1 MEKET
6 TGLYL
11 SGHPMDA
18 YRAAARRIGAV
29 PIVRIHEDFAREEG
43 PQQFQD
49 GQRVTIAGVITAS
62 KTKTTKNNTLMAYV
76 TVEDDTSSIE
86 LLCFSRTLQTC
97 GAYLQANQSV
107 VVRGKLSVRDEKAV
121 QLLCDS
127 AGPLSED
134 PNAVALPGKGADRR
148 PPVAGEMVYLRLK
161 SELGRDFRY
170 LQLLLQMFPGQTP
183 VKIRLTDSGRLLGA
197 ACLLHASLV
206 RELKEVYGEEN
217 VVIK

>member
-1 MEKET
+1 
-6 TGLYL
+6 
-11 SGHPMDA
+11 
-18 YRAAARRIGAV
+18 
-29 PIVRIHEDFAREEG
+29 
-43 PQQFQD
+43 
-49 GQRVTIAGVITAS
+49 
-62 KTKTTKNNTLMAYV
+62 MAYV

-97 GAYLQANQSV
+97 GAYLQTNQSV

-134 PNAVALPGKGADRR
+134 PNAAALPGEGGDRR
-148 PPVAGEMVYLRLK
+148 PPVAGETVYLRLK
-161 SELGRDFRY
+161 SESGREFRY